1 MIFAEQGARRIRAAA
16 AADAAAIQAIYG
28 PVVETTAISF
38 EEIAPTVGEME
49 RRIVA
54 TLPTHPWLVCEE
66 AGVVLG
72 YAYAGSHKARA
83 AYRWSVDVT
92 VYIGAAARRSG
103 VGRALYTVL
112 FDLLARQ
119 NFHMAFAGIALPNP
133 SSVGLHEAMGF
144 RPLGVYPQVGFKFG
158 RWHDAGWWQRPLSAA
173 TLPAEPIAFARL
185 MAAS

>member
-54 TLPTHPWLVCEE
+54 TLLTHPWLVCEE

-72 YAYAGSHKARA
+72 YA
-83 AYRWSVDVT
+83 
-92 VYIGAAARRSG
+92 
-103 VGRALYTVL
+103 
-112 FDLLARQ
+112 
-119 NFHMAFAGIALPNP
+119 
-133 SSVGLHEAMGF
+133 
-144 RPLGVYPQVGFKFG
+144 
-158 RWHDAGWWQRPLSAA
+158 
-173 TLPAEPIAFARL
+173 
-185 MAAS
+185 

>member
-1 MIFAEQGARRIRAAA
+1 MIFAEQQSRRIRAAA
-16 AADAAAIQAIYG
+16 VTDAAAIQAIYG
-28 PVVETTAISF
+28 PVVERTAISF
-38 EEIAPTVGEME
+38 EETAPTVAEMAA
-49 RRIVA
+49 RIAA
-54 TLPTHPWLVCEE
+54 TLPMHPWLVCEE
-66 AGVVLG
+66 AGHVLG

-92 VYIGAAARRSG
+92 IYIDATAHRSG

-133 SSVGLHEAMGF
+133 ASIGLHEAMGF

-158 RWHDAGWWQRPLSAA
+158 RWHDAGWWHRLLSAA
-173 TLPAEPIAFARL
+173 TPPAEPIPFASL
-185 MAAS
+185 ISAS